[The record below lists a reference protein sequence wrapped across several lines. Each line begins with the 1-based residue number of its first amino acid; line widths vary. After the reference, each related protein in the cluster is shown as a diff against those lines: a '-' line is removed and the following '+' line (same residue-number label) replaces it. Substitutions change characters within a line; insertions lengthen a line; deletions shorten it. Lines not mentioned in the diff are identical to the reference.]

1 MSQFNVYAN
10 GTFHGV
16 FEGEDKA
23 SVALAM
29 HRDAGY
35 RSTEEVADQL
45 GKTVEQILGEITV
58 VAI

>member
-1 MSQFNVYAN
+1 MAQFNVYADGN
-10 GTFHGV
+10 FIGV

-23 SVALAM
+23 SATLAM

-45 GKTVEQILGEITV
+45 GKTVEQILDEITV
-58 VAI
+58 VAA